1 MTWPCPFVLLF
12 VLFLSFS
19 LFFSLLEQQL
29 FSQAPFSRSRSV
41 LCSSA
46 TGSSFGNQLNSAA
59 ASAAKGEGHRHWT
72 RNAMDCLCSSLAFLS
87 FWAGLPLPRRRE
99 ESENGETRRRR
110 RRRTGS
116 KRGGKEDGTRHL
128 GTGISKKVFRT
139 GLWTDS
145 DNIPVYSGLSIRIAV
160 TYFTN
165 CTKLHKPFCITS
177 GHFK

>member
-1 MTWPCPFVLLF
+1 MTFPCPFGLLF
-12 VLFLSFS
+12 VLFLPFS

-29 FSQAPFSRSRSV
+29 FPRLLSPALGAR
-41 LCSSA
+41 
-46 TGSSFGNQLNSAA
+46 
-59 ASAAKGEGHRHWT
+59 AKGGGGRQQLRESAELVEAARRGEHRHWT
-72 RNAMDCLCSSLAFLS
+72 RNAIDCLCSSFAFLS

-110 RRRTGS
+110 RRTGL
-116 KRGGKEDGTRHL
+116 KRGGKGDGTRHL

-145 DNIPVYSGLSIRIAV
+145 DNIPVYSVFSIRIAV
-160 TYFTN
+160 TYLTN
-165 CTKLHKPFCITS
+165 CTKLHKLFCITN